1 MIVRFIEIRG
11 VVVEVMNNHPDSLPM
26 ITPKEIEELMEVSN
40 ILKPREEITREWSA
54 EKYVTISKVIPTIN
68 GLREGLS
75 TKKTKSNLVNNLK
88 TEIRDEIKLR
98 FGLMEEVKHF
108 AVATLLDP
116 RFKKIDLKDHSR
128 CALAIAIVKTLFDRK
143 VQASALDGSKSDES
157 SENLA
162 GKKNSL
168 ELSIRAR
175 HHKLAERDQR
185 RKPDITDEL
194 PPELSL
200 FHINPVVSL
209 KTDPIKWWVDNKS
222 SYPTLTSI
230 ALRYITIMATSVLS
244 ERLFSKAGENM
255 TARRNRLSGERLHK
269 QPFLSSTECWANKH
283 CIRKCGRRRTL
294 SSFFMTS
301 PKSSCTI

>member
-209 KTDPIKWWVDNKS
+209 KTDPIKW
-222 SYPTLTSI
+222 
-230 ALRYITIMATSVLS
+230 
-244 ERLFSKAGENM
+244 LFSKAGENM

-269 QPFLSSTECWANKH
+269 QPFLSSTECSWANKH

>member
-209 KTDPIKWWVDNKS
+209 KTDPIKW
-222 SYPTLTSI
+222 
-230 ALRYITIMATSVLS
+230 
-244 ERLFSKAGENM
+244 LFSKAGENM